1 VVDTPLWTRLDEDLM
16 SIGDSERP
24 GQAMEDFAA
33 GILRGRVATEADIL
47 GTALCLASEDSDHLT
62 DRSS

>member
-1 VVDTPLWTRLDEDLM
+1 M